1 MDGLKV
7 KQQKGKTIIII
18 IIHKVA
24 ILAGNRSSG
33 ISIFVNECT

>member
-7 KQQKGKTIIII
+7 KQQKGKTIII